1 MAETWV
7 VDNQDVVLPAPTP
20 IPGVVTPVRR
30 TQGALPASILAI
42 TDDAEVR
49 DLLME
54 MALAEGFGVRCATSE
69 AEAANV
75 IHAERPGLVLVDLD
89 MRDRMGT
96 KFLRALRSSPYRD
109 IRCLA
114 VTASNDPMLSIS
126 VDAPVF
132 FKPELE
138 GLDAEIDRLLH
149 LAQNPQGVPN
159 LPR

>member
-7 VDNQDVVLPAPTP
+7 VDNRGVVLPTPTAGR
-20 IPGVVTPVRR
+20 GVVPPVSRER
-30 TQGALPASILAI
+30 GAAPASILAL
-42 TDDAEVR
+42 TDDPEVR

-54 MALAEGFGVRCATSE
+54 MALAEGFGVRCAASE

-89 MRDRMGT
+89 LRDRTGA
-96 KFLRALRSSPYRD
+96 KFLRSLRASPYRD

-138 GLDAEIDRLLH
+138 GLDAEIERLV
-149 LAQNPQGVPN
+149 QPQG
-159 LPR
+159 

>member
-1 MAETWV
+1 MAETSV
-7 VDNQDVVLPAPTP
+7 VDNQYVVLPTSTPLPGTIAP
-20 IPGVVTPVRR
+20 VYRAR
-30 TQGALPASILAI
+30 GAVPASILAI

-54 MALAEGFGVRCATSE
+54 RALAEGFGVRCATTE
-69 AEAANV
+69 AEAANI

-89 MRDRMGT
+89 MRDRLGT
-96 KFLRALRSSPYRD
+96 KFLRSLRGSPYRD

-138 GLDAEIDRLLH
+138 GLDAEIERLVR
-149 LAQNPQGVPN
+149 GT
-159 LPR
+159 